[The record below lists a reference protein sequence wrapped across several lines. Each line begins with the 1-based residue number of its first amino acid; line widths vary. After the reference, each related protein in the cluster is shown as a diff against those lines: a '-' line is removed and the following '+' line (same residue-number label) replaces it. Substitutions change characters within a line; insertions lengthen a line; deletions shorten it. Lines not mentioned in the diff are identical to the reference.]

1 MSKEILQDI
10 IKDFNPDKFVRFFR
24 DKNRTF
30 APKKEELIQY
40 DDNNLRNGVKL
51 GEIDFSGSEQMTIC
65 AIETV
70 HALSERSGK
79 KAQYK
84 EGKKILKERQYDAG
98 IFIFYDQKGNFRFS
112 LIYANYLG
120 SRRDWSAFR
129 RFTYFVSKELTNKT
143 FLQRIGDGDFS
154 SLYKI
159 KEAFSVEKVTKE
171 FYTDIAYWYFWAVQ
185 HVKFPADAEKEENGR
200 NIAVIRMITRL
211 IFIWFMKE
219 RGLIS
224 QSLFNQSNISTLLND
239 LSFQKTTYYKAILQ
253 NLFFATLNTKI
264 KDRKF
269 RFSKSFQGR
278 NKNYMDHGIYRYEDY
293 FKNRE
298 DMLEVFRDIPFL
310 NGGLFDCMDRR
321 ETQNEKNVEIRMDGF
336 TDKEVGLNVPNFLF
350 FSDETNADLN
360 KEYGT
365 INKKYKVSGLID
377 ILSSYNFTID
387 ENDPN
392 DQEVALDPELLG
404 KVFENLLASFNPETA
419 STARKATGSYYT
431 PREIVDYMV
440 TQSLK
445 EYFKTHLKETDEPL
459 NPPPLT
465 GGGEGEGGRVFSNE
479 IDSKVDLL
487 FTHDS
492 EINPFNKSDTSRMVT
507 LIDNLRIVDPA
518 VGSGAFPM
526 GILNKLVFILSK
538 LDPDNALWK
547 ETQIKAVEKSVP
559 DPIVK
564 QKLKEQIEGQ
574 FTEKNLD
581 YGRKL
586 YLIQKCIYGVDIQQI
601 AVEIAKLR
609 FLISLL
615 VDERIDKTKENWGI
629 EPLPNLDFK
638 IMQGNSLISEFMGI
652 DLDDDS
658 KDKGQRSFFCDGM
671 DELISQFKQKKNE
684 YQNEPDRDKKE
695 RLKEEVDNLI
705 IAMFET
711 KLKKQKSDYFS
722 QLQAIENKYLVTL
735 NEKERNEI
743 IAKEKETLYKK
754 TGFNLEAIERQLR
767 EFTDGIKGKPFFAW
781 KLYFAEVFHTFSNS
795 PLEKGDS
802 GGCRGFD
809 IVIANPPYGAEID
822 EITLKK
828 IKQNL
833 VDTNNSNSAAL
844 FIDYGKNRLIGKNGT
859 LTFIVPKSLLY
870 SENWFSLVK
879 SMLGNVSI
887 LVDVEKAFEN
897 VKLEQVV
904 FVYSKSIHAKKYLA
918 RKFLDNEF
926 IRSTNVPND
935 LVLKYKAWICDVSQE
950 ELDIAKNLKVD
961 CVYMK
966 DISETKRGVGLQKY
980 LSPEGDYPVIG
991 GKNIFRY
998 GCNGVKGYLS
1008 KDVLS
1013 GERNK
1018 LSFMQQPKIIS
1029 QDLVAHIQNPTP
1041 RIMITSF
1048 FDSAGKII
1056 GLDTVQN
1063 TIITNNEFDY
1073 KYILALLNSTFVSWY
1088 TYKFIYCSAIRT
1100 MHFDNY
1106 YVGKIPI
1113 PKISNWDQHPVVTLV
1128 DQILAAKQKD
1138 PDADTSAL
1146 EKQIDQMVYTLY
1158 DLTSEE
1164 IAIVEGVNCKI
1175 IKGG

>member
-1 MSKEILQDI
+1 
-10 IKDFNPDKFVRFFR
+10 
-24 DKNRTF
+24 
-30 APKKEELIQY
+30 
-40 DDNNLRNGVKL
+40 
-51 GEIDFSGSEQMTIC
+51 
-65 AIETV
+65 
-70 HALSERSGK
+70 
-79 KAQYK
+79 
-84 EGKKILKERQYDAG
+84 
-98 IFIFYDQKGNFRFS
+98 
-112 LIYANYLG
+112 
-120 SRRDWSAFR
+120 
-129 RFTYFVSKELTNKT
+129 
-143 FLQRIGDGDFS
+143 
-154 SLYKI
+154 
-159 KEAFSVEKVTKE
+159 
-171 FYTDIAYWYFWAVQ
+171 
-185 HVKFPADAEKEENGR
+185 
-200 NIAVIRMITRL
+200 
-211 IFIWFMKE
+211 
-219 RGLIS
+219 
-224 QSLFNQSNISTLLND
+224 
-239 LSFQKTTYYKAILQ
+239 
-253 NLFFATLNTKI
+253 
-264 KDRKF
+264 
-269 RFSKSFQGR
+269 
-278 NKNYMDHGIYRYEDY
+278 MDHGIYRYEDY

-310 NGGLFDCMDRR
+310 NGGLFDCLDRR

-440 TQSLK
+440 TLSLK

-459 NPPPLT
+459 NSPPLT
-465 GGGEGEGGRVFSNE
+465 GGGEGEGERVFSDE
-479 IDSKVDLL
+479 IDSRLDLL

-492 EINPFNKSDTSRMVT
+492 EINPFNKSDTSRMVN

-609 FLISLL
+609 FFISLL
-615 VDERIDKTKENWGI
+615 VDEKIDKAKENWGI

-638 IMQGNSLISEFMGI
+638 IIQGNSLISEFMGI
-652 DLDDDS
+652 DLDDDN
-658 KDKGQRSFFCDGM
+658 KDKGQRSFFSDGM
-671 DELISQFKQKKNE
+671 DELINQFKQKKNE
-684 YQNEPDRDKKE
+684 YQNEPDRGKKE
-695 RLKEEVDNLI
+695 RIKEEVDNLI

-767 EFTDGIKGKPFFAW
+767 EFTDGLKVKPFFAW

-844 FIDYGKNRLIGKNGT
+844 FIDYGKNRLIGKYGT
-859 LTFIVPKSLLY
+859 LAFIVPKSLLY

-879 SMLGNVSI
+879 SMLGNVNI

-904 FVYSKSIHAKKYLA
+904 FVYSKSIYTNNYVA
-918 RKFLDNEF
+918 RKFLDSEF
-926 IRSTNVPND
+926 IRTTKIPND
-935 LVLKYKAWICDVSQE
+935 LILKYNAWICDVSQE

-961 CVYMK
+961 CVFMK

-980 LSPEGDYPVIG
+980 LSSEGDYPVIG

-998 GCNGVKGYLS
+998 GCCGVKGYLS
-1008 KDVLS
+1008 KEILKS
-1013 GERNK
+1013 ERSK
-1018 LSFMQQPKIIS
+1018 LAFMQQPKIIS
-1029 QDLVAHIQNPTP
+1029 QRLVAHIQNPVP
-1041 RIMITSF
+1041 RIMIMSAY
-1048 FDSAGKII
+1048 DSQGNI
-1056 GLDTVQN
+1056 LSVDTVEN
-1063 TIITNNEFDY
+1063 TIINDKHYDY
-1073 KYILALLNSTFVSWY
+1073 RYILALLNSTFTSWY
-1088 TYKFIYCSAIRT
+1088 TYKFVFCSAIRT
-1100 MHFDNY
+1100 MDFDNY

-1113 PKISNWDQHPVVTLV
+1113 PKISHRDQHPVVTLV

-1146 EKQIDQMVYTLY
+1146 EKQIDQMVYKLY
-1158 DLTSEE
+1158 DLTPEE
-1164 IAIVEGVNCKI
+1164 IAIVEGKR
-1175 IKGG
+1175 